1 MSVSP
6 ESLWEIV
13 ETQDKNV
20 LERNGGLYAI
30 AQNLETDLKNGIH
43 NNTISRR
50 ITNFG
55 TNEIPD
61 REVRSFFD
69 MVLDALNDN
78 TIIILIICA
87 ILSLVL
93 EMAFAPAEERSTA
106 WIDGAA
112 ILFAVAIVSL
122 VQAYSNHQQELQFA
136 AVNRIKSVY
145 NVAVYREGKL
155 QQMKNTD
162 LVVGDVVQINP
173 GDCIPADGL
182 LIHGEDLQIDQ
193 SSANGESVAAR
204 KDENDPFIISNTH
217 VLEGRGTFIVIC
229 VGIHSHHGRVFQLL
243 SDVQTQ
249 TPLQEKLEVLAAKIG
264 LMGVVAAGLTFIALL
279 IDWIIRNTRNH
290 WSTTFIMAI
299 RQPLSYFI
307 VALTIVACAVPEG
320 LPLAVTISLA
330 YSMRKM
336 MTDNNFV
343 RHLSACE
350 TMGSATVICTDK
362 TGTLTKN
369 EMNVEKLIIANNT
382 RRISKIDR
390 TSDFSKLLS
399 RSISVNTHAVI
410 YDGQEIG
417 SQTECSLL
425 RFVKYLQYDYQQ
437 IRDSSQ
443 IEKCFQFDRLRKR
456 MTTIEKSDN
465 SYIIYS
471 KGAPDELLP
480 QCKYYMTETNQ
491 IVEID
496 TDFRNNMTI
505 SIDKECSYAYR
516 TIAVCYRV
524 SDHLPTTSEEAESN
538 LVLLTVVCIR
548 DSLRNN
554 TVASIH
560 KCQRAGIR
568 VVMITGDHM
577 NTAEAIAR
585 ECDILQD
592 ETITVTGTQLR
603 SMTPA
608 ELNDSLKA
616 ISVVARS
623 TPIDKHTIVKQLKA
637 AGEVVAVTG
646 DGTND
651 VPALMAADVGLAM
664 GKSGTDFAK
673 EASDIVIL
681 DDDFRSIVRSV
692 VWGRC
697 VYNNIKRFLQF
708 QLTANVST
716 LFISFVS
723 AVFLKDTPF
732 KAVQLLWVNL
742 IMDSLGAL
750 ALATGK
756 PHDNLLDQKPQD
768 RDSPLITQ
776 FMIRNIA
783 IQAILQIVLIGS
795 ILVIPGDI
803 EPHSQYHYTF
813 LFNVFVF
820 CQMFN
825 LFNARATGPND
836 DILLGITDNALF
848 FGIMIGIGLV
858 QIILVQVAGPFFSCC
873 PLYFHEWIYTF
884 ILAALTVPVGFITRC
899 SYSSKAG
906 QSLSS
911 KGEPEDNEPLL
922 LH

>member
-1 MSVSP
+1 M
-6 ESLWEIV
+6 L
-13 ETQDKNV
+13 DKH
-20 LERNGGLYAI
+20 GGIQKI
-30 AQNLETDLKNGIH
+30 AQSLDTNLKNGIQ
-43 NNTISRR
+43 NKTISER
-50 ITNFG
+50 ITKYG

-61 REVRSFFD
+61 REVRSFFE
-69 MVLDALNDN
+69 MILEALNDN

-93 EMAFAPAEERSTA
+93 EMTFAAPDERNTA

-136 AVNRIKSVY
+136 AVNRIKSIY

-155 QQMKNTD
+155 IQMKNTD
-162 LVVGDVVQINP
+162 LVVGDVVSINP
-173 GDCIPADGL
+173 GDCIPADGI
-182 LIHGEDLQIDQ
+182 LIQDEDLQIDQ
-193 SSANGESVAAR
+193 SSANGESVAAI
-204 KDENDPFIISNTH
+204 KDESDPFIISNTH
-217 VLEGRGTFIVIC
+217 VLEGRGTYLVLCIGV
-229 VGIHSHHGRVFQLL
+229 HSHHGRAFQLL
-243 SDVQTQ
+243 SDSQTQ
-249 TPLQEKLEVLAAKIG
+249 TPLQEKLETLAAKIG
-264 LMGVVAAGLTFIALL
+264 LMGVVAAGLTFVALL
-279 IDWIIRNTRNH
+279 ISWAAKH
-290 WSTTFIMAI
+290 MKSGWSLAAL
-299 RQPLSYFI
+299 REPLSYFI

-336 MTDNNFV
+336 MNDNNFV

-369 EMNVEKLIIANNT
+369 EMNVEKIIIAHDT
-382 RRISKIDR
+382 LEISTVNR
-390 TSDFSKLLS
+390 TSDYSKLLC
-399 RSISVNTHAVI
+399 RSIAINTHAVI
-410 YDGQEIG
+410 SDGTEIG

-425 RFVKYLQYDYQQ
+425 RFTKYLQYDYQN
-437 IRDSSQ
+437 IRDASQ
-443 IEKCFQFDRLRKR
+443 VEKCFQFDRKRKI
-456 MTTIEKSDN
+456 MSTVEKAEN
-465 SYIIYS
+465 NYIIYT

-480 QCKYYMTETNQ
+480 RCNYYLNTENAIQ
-491 IVEID
+491 EIT
-496 TDFRNNMTI
+496 TDFMNAITV
-505 SIDKECSYAYR
+505 SIDKECSLSYR
-516 TIAVCYRV
+516 ALALCYRI
-524 SDHLPTTSEEAESN
+524 SDHLPETSNEAESN
-538 LVLLTVVCIR
+538 LILIGTVCIR
-548 DSLRNN
+548 DSLRAN
-554 TVASIH
+554 TVESIH

-568 VVMITGDHM
+568 VIMITGDHI
-577 NTAEAIAR
+577 NTAEAIAKD
-585 ECDILQD
+585 CDILKN
-592 ETITVTGTQLR
+592 ESMLITGAQLR
-603 SMTPA
+603 SMTQG
-608 ELNDSLKA
+608 ELLDSLNN

-623 TPIDKHTIVKQLKA
+623 TPMDKHTLVTQLKA
-637 AGEVVAVTG
+637 SGEVVAVTG

-681 DDDFRSIVRSV
+681 DDDFRSIVKSI

-756 PHDNLLDQKPQD
+756 PHDNLIDQKPQD
-768 RDSPLITQ
+768 RESPLITF
-776 FMIRNIA
+776 FMIENIVVQA
-783 IQAILQIVLIGS
+783 LLQIILIGAILIFPRDYV
-795 ILVIPGDI
+795 PY
-803 EPHSQYHYTF
+803 SQNHYTF
-813 LFNVFVF
+813 LFNVFVI

-836 DILLGITDNALF
+836 DVLLGVTDNAMF
-848 FGIMIGIGLV
+848 FGIMIGIGVVQLLLV
-858 QIILVQVAGPFFSCC
+858 QFAGPFFSCC
-873 PLYFHEWIYTF
+873 HLSLKEWLYTF
-884 ILAALTVPVGFITRC
+884 TLAVITIPVGFLTRC
-899 SYSSKAG
+899 TYSSLTKRYLNQNEA
-906 QSLSS
+906 L
-911 KGEPEDNEPLL
+911 EDNEPLL
-922 LH
+922 NH